1 MQAGGRYLAQ
11 VGIGET
17 SESEPPMICRN
28 RIVDVRTGGGG
39 RSGINASGA
48 LKPGLRGVRLHG
60 GVNPIQA
67 LVRNVR
73 TCRLDAK
80 EPVRGGGPGED
91 PCSDA
96 RHRGR
101 VARSRVEGAV
111 MALDRRGGDI
121 LSVYEVNRKREEPRV
136 ADEAV

>member
-1 MQAGGRYLAQ
+1 MQAGERYLVQ
-11 VGIGET
+11 VGFGET
-17 SESEPPMICRN
+17 SESKPSMNCRN
-28 RIVDVRTGGGG
+28 RIVDVKTGGGG

-48 LKPGLRGVRLHG
+48 LKPGLRGVRLKD
-60 GVNPIQA
+60 GVTPIQA
-67 LVRNVR
+67 PVRNVR

-101 VARSRVEGAV
+101 VAHSRVEGAV

-121 LSVYEVNRKREEPRV
+121 LSVYAVNR
-136 ADEAV
+136 